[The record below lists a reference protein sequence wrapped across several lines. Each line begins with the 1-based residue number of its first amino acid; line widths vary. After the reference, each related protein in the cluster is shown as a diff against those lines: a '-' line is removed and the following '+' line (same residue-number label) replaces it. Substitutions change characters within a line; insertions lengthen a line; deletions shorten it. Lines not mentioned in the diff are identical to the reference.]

1 MKFLQV
7 PPKAEAVYKCCKF
20 QVLSL
25 ALWLKHCA
33 TSRKVGGRIPI
44 VLLEFF
50 SYIIHPAALWPWGRL
65 IL

>member
-1 MKFLQV
+1 MKFSQV
-7 PPKAEAVYKCCKF
+7 PPKAQDVYKCKF
-20 QVLSL
+20 QVLSM

-50 SYIIHPAALWPWGRL
+50 SDIIIPAAL
-65 IL
+65 